1 MYISLFAVKASAA
14 ATLIDVLPAKLL
26 IVCLY
31 INSDG
36 RESPAPAQIN
46 CCCSLETALIIVSVT
61 GKVSKNRKSSWNF
74 NLGVGEEE
82 S

>member
-36 RESPAPAQIN
+36 RDTESPAPAQRFYN
-46 CCCSLETALIIVSVT
+46 PTSLH
-61 GKVSKNRKSSWNF
+61 
-74 NLGVGEEE
+74 
-82 S
+82 